1 MTDAGGGSAAAS
13 GAIGRIVA
21 DAHLMPVRV
30 YWEDT
35 DAGAIVYYANYLK
48 FTERARS
55 DMLRLLGID
64 QRAMMERES
73 GAMFAVRDVQ
83 ASYLAPARLDDDL
96 VVETRLIEL
105 KGATLSLSQDVVR
118 QGDRLVRTQVRA
130 AFIGL
135 DGRPR
140 RIPPLVR
147 ERLTALTTRGGEE
160 EQ

>member
-1 MTDAGGGSAAAS
+1 MTDPAGAR
-13 GAIGRIVA
+13 GAIRGDTHV
-21 DAHLMPVRV
+21 MPVRV

-64 QRAMMERES
+64 QRAMMEQDS
-73 GAMFAVRDVQ
+73 GAMFAVRDVT

-96 VVETRLIEL
+96 VVETRLTEM
-105 KGATLSLSQDVVR
+105 KGATLSLSQNVMR
-118 QGDRLVRTQVRA
+118 QDEMLVQTLVRA

-140 RIPPLVR
+140 RIPALVR
-147 ERLTALTTRGGEE
+147 DRLTALKTRGGEE
-160 EQ
+160 DQ

>member
-1 MTDAGGGSAAAS
+1 MSDPARSDSGGAR
-13 GAIGRIVA
+13 GRISG

-55 DMLRLLGID
+55 DMLRLLGVD
-64 QRAMMERES
+64 QRSMMEQDP
-73 GAMFAVRDVQ
+73 GAMFAVRDVT

-96 VVETRLIEL
+96 LVETRLTEM
-105 KGATLSLSQDVVR
+105 KGATLSLSQNVMR
-118 QGDRLVRTQVRA
+118 QDEMLVQTQVRA

-140 RIPPLVR
+140 RIPATVR
-147 ERLTALTTRGGEE
+147 DRLTALTTRGGEE
-160 EQ
+160 KQ

>member
-1 MTDAGGGSAAAS
+1 MSDPARSDSGGAR
-13 GAIGRIVA
+13 GRISG

-55 DMLRLLGID
+55 DMLRLLGVD
-64 QRAMMERES
+64 QRSMMEQDS
-73 GAMFAVRDVQ
+73 GAMFAVRDVT

-96 VVETRLIEL
+96 LVETRLTEM
-105 KGATLSLSQDVVR
+105 KGATLSLSQNVMR
-118 QGDRLVRTQVRA
+118 QDEMLVQTQVRA

-140 RIPPLVR
+140 RIPATVR
-147 ERLTALTTRGGEE
+147 DRLTALTTRGGEE
-160 EQ
+160 KQ

>member
-1 MTDAGGGSAAAS
+1 MSDPAKSDSGGAS
-13 GAIGRIVA
+13 GRISG

-55 DMLRLLGID
+55 DMLRLLGVD
-64 QRAMMERES
+64 QRSMMEQDS
-73 GAMFAVRDVQ
+73 GAMFAVRDVT

-96 VVETRLIEL
+96 LVETRLTEM
-105 KGATLSLSQDVVR
+105 KGATLSLSQNVMR
-118 QGDRLVRTQVRA
+118 QDEVLVQTQVRA

-140 RIPPLVR
+140 RIPAQVR
-147 ERLTALTTRGGEE
+147 DRLTALTTRGGEE
-160 EQ
+160 KQ

>member
-1 MTDAGGGSAAAS
+1 MSDPAKSDSGGAR
-13 GAIGRIVA
+13 GRISGDV
-21 DAHLMPVRV
+21 HLMPVRV

-55 DMLRLLGID
+55 DMLRLLGVD
-64 QRAMMERES
+64 QRSMMEQDS
-73 GAMFAVRDVQ
+73 GAMFAVRDVT

-96 VVETRLIEL
+96 LVETRLTEM
-105 KGATLSLSQDVVR
+105 KGATLSLSQNVMR
-118 QGDRLVRTQVRA
+118 QDEMLVQTQVRA

-140 RIPPLVR
+140 RIPAPVR
-147 ERLTALTTRGGEE
+147 DRLTALTTRGGEE
-160 EQ
+160 KQ

>member
-1 MTDAGGGSAAAS
+1 MTDPAGAR
-13 GAIGRIVA
+13 GAIRG
-21 DAHLMPVRV
+21 DAHVMPVRV

-35 DAGAIVYYANYLK
+35 DAGTIVYYANYLK

-64 QRAMMERES
+64 QRAMMEQDS
-73 GAMFAVRDVQ
+73 GAMFAVRDVT

-96 VVETRLIEL
+96 VVETRLTEM
-105 KGATLSLSQDVVR
+105 KGATLSLSQNVMR
-118 QGDRLVRTQVRA
+118 QDEMLVQTQVRA

-140 RIPPLVR
+140 RIPALVR
-147 ERLTALTTRGGEE
+147 DRLTALKTRGGEE
-160 EQ
+160 DQ

>member
-1 MTDAGGGSAAAS
+1 MTDPAAAR
-13 GAIGRIVA
+13 GTIRG

-35 DAGAIVYYANYLK
+35 DAGGIVYYANYLK

-64 QRAMMERES
+64 QRAMMDRDS
-73 GAMFAVRDVQ
+73 GAMFAVRDVS

-96 VVETRLIEL
+96 VVETRLTEL
-105 KGATLSLSQDVVR
+105 KGATLSLSQNVMR
-118 QGDRLVRTQVRA
+118 QDEMLVQTQVRA

-140 RIPPLVR
+140 RIPAMVR
-147 ERLTALTTRGGEE
+147 DRLTALKTRGGEE
-160 EQ
+160 DQ

>member
-1 MTDAGGGSAAAS
+1 MTEPG
-13 GAIGRIVA
+13 GAIGRISGG
-21 DAHLMPVRV
+21 AHLMPVRV

-64 QRAMMERES
+64 QRAMIEQES
-73 GAMFAVRDVQ
+73 GAMFAVRDVT

-96 VVETRLIEL
+96 SVETRLIEM
-105 KGATLSLSQDVVR
+105 KGATLSLSQNVMR
-118 QGDRLVRTQVRA
+118 QDETLVRTQIRA

-140 RIPPLVR
+140 RIPALVR
-147 ERLTALTTRGGEE
+147 DRLATLTTRGGEE

>member
-1 MTDAGGGSAAAS
+1 MTDPAGAR
-13 GAIGRIVA
+13 GAIRG
-21 DAHLMPVRV
+21 DAHVMPVRV

-64 QRAMMERES
+64 QRAIMEQDS
-73 GAMFAVRDVQ
+73 GAMFAVRDVT

-96 VVETRLIEL
+96 VVETRLTEM
-105 KGATLSLSQDVVR
+105 KGATLSLSQNVMR
-118 QGDRLVRTQVRA
+118 QDEMLVQTQVRA

-140 RIPPLVR
+140 RIPALVR
-147 ERLTALTTRGGEE
+147 DRLTALKTRGGEE
-160 EQ
+160 DQ